1 MRHPFLQPAGG
12 ISLLAIVALLGA
24 SSRLLPAAPTA
35 SEDYVPLEG
44 TSTQQ
49 KLVDQQKP
57 LGPAVSEYAPI
68 SYFESN
74 CARCHGAYG
83 SFYGEGFG
91 KNLTDS
97 KLRQVVHDM
106 AAGPGNAPV
115 TEPQLDALT
124 AYHRSMIDGKPFLI
138 INAADEAQDGSRTL
152 KGETTPES
160 QISLRWEG
168 GTATAAVQDFTWS
181 AKLPVNID
189 WSKVEVVARK
199 GEAQTVLNLGES
211 EYSHRESLDKAQS
224 ATEN

>member
-1 MRHPFLQPAGG
+1 MKHRFLQPAGG
-12 ISLLAIVALLGA
+12 ISLLAVVTLLGA
-24 SSRLLPAAPTA
+24 SSRLLPAAPTT
-35 SEDYVPLEG
+35 SESYIPLEG

-49 KLVDQQKP
+49 EVAGQQKP
-57 LGPAVSEYAPI
+57 SGPAVSEFAPM

-91 KNLTDS
+91 KNLTDG

-124 AYHRSMIDGKPFLI
+124 AYHRSMINGKPFLI

-168 GTATAAVQDFTWS
+168 GTATATVQDFTWS
-181 AKLPVNID
+181 AKLPVSID

-199 GEAQTVLNLGES
+199 GEAQTVLKPEQS
-211 EYSHRESLDKAQS
+211 EYSHRESLDKPEGAAGS
-224 ATEN
+224 